1 MTAPGVANILLVDD
15 LNENLVALEALVR
28 GEGRE
33 VFCAGSG
40 EQALSMLLEHEFA
53 VAILD
58 VQMPGMNGFELA
70 QLMRGTERT
79 RRIPIVFVTAAGH
92 DSAYAF
98 HGYET
103 GAVDFL
109 YKPLDPHAVR
119 SKVSVFVDL
128 FRQRL
133 ALEEAQQQLRRA
145 ITMRDDFMSMVSHEL
160 RTPLNTLFLQVQMRK
175 KILTGEVRQSDLPTL
190 RKMVDRDERQIR
202 SMVRLI
208 DDMLDVSRL
217 RTGTLAMSHAPADLA
232 GITRGVIDS
241 LMDPALA
248 AGSQLLLDAPD
259 TLPLVC
265 DEFRVEQ
272 VIINLLTNALRYGAG
287 KPVSVRLEAAAGKAV
302 LVVKDGGIGIAPAD
316 QERIFGQFE
325 RTDAARKVA
334 GLGLGLFIT
343 RHIVLSHGGAISVR
357 SEPGQGA
364 EFTVRLPLQPA

>member
-1 MTAPGVANILLVDD
+1 MTTAAPVNILLVDD

-33 VFCAGSG
+33 VFCASSG
-40 EQALSMLLEHEFA
+40 EQALDMLLEHEFA

-109 YKPLDPHAVR
+109 YKPLDPQAVR
-119 SKVSVFVDL
+119 SKVSVFVEL
-128 FRQRL
+128 CRQRL
-133 ALEEAQQQLRRA
+133 ALEQAQQQLKRA
-145 ITMRDDFMSMVSHEL
+145 VTMRDDFMSMVSHEL

-175 KILTGEVRQSDLPTL
+175 KILTGEVRQSDFPTL
-190 RKMVDRDERQIR
+190 RKMVERDERQIR

-217 RTGTLAMSHAPADLA
+217 RTGTLAMAYAPADLA
-232 GITRGVIDS
+232 TITRGVVDS
-241 LMDPALA
+241 LIDPALA
-248 AGSQLLLDAPD
+248 AGCQLLLDAPES
-259 TLPLVC
+259 LPLVC

-272 VIINLLTNALRYGAG
+272 VITNLLTNALRYGAG
-287 KPVSVRLEAAAGKAV
+287 KPVSVRVESSGPDALV
-302 LVVKDGGIGIAPAD
+302 VVKDGGMGIAEAD
-316 QERIFGQFE
+316 QDRIFGQFE
-325 RTDAARKVA
+325 RTDDARKIA

-343 RHIVLSHGGAISVR
+343 RHIVRAHGGEISVR
-357 SEPGQGA
+357 SAPGQGA

>member
-1 MTAPGVANILLVDD
+1 MTASPPVNILLVDD

-33 VFCAGSG
+33 VYCAGSG
-40 EQALSMLLEHEFA
+40 EQALDLLLEHEFA

-119 SKVSVFVDL
+119 SKVNVFVEL
-128 FRQRL
+128 ARQRQ
-133 ALEEAQQQLRRA
+133 ALEQAQQQLKRA
-145 ITMRDDFMSMVSHEL
+145 VTMRDDFMSMVSHEL

-175 KILTGEVRQSDLPTL
+175 KILTGEVRQSDFPTL
-190 RKMVDRDERQIR
+190 RKMVERDERQIR

-217 RTGTLAMSHAPADLA
+217 RTGTLAMAYAPADLA
-232 GITRGVIDS
+232 TITRGVVDS
-241 LMDPALA
+241 LIDPALA
-248 AGSQLLLDAPD
+248 AGCQLLLDAPE

-272 VIINLLTNALRYGAG
+272 VITNLLTNALRYGAG
-287 KPVSVRLEAAAGKAV
+287 KPVTVRVEASGPDALV
-302 LVVKDGGIGIAPAD
+302 VVKDGGMGVALAD
-316 QERIFGQFE
+316 QDRIFGQFE
-325 RTDAARKVA
+325 RTDDARKIA

-343 RHIVLSHGGAISVR
+343 RHIVRAHGGEISVR

-364 EFTVRLPLQPA
+364 EFTVRLPLRPA

>member
-15 LNENLVALEALVR
+15 LNENLIALEALVR
-28 GEGRE
+28 GEGRQ
-33 VFCAGSG
+33 VFCASSG

-119 SKVSVFVDL
+119 SKVSVFVEL

-145 ITMRDDFMSMVSHEL
+145 VTMRDDFMSMVSHEL

-190 RKMVDRDERQIR
+190 RKMVERDERQIR

-217 RTGTLAMSHAPADLA
+217 RTGTLAMSYAPADLA
-232 GITRGVIDS
+232 VITRGVIDS

-265 DEFRVEQ
+265 DEFRIEQ

-287 KPVSVRLEAAAGKAV
+287 KPVSVRLDAAAGQAV
-302 LVVKDGGIGIAPAD
+302 LVVKDGGIGIAQAD

-325 RTDAARKVA
+325 RTDDARKVA

-343 RHIVLSHGGAISVR
+343 RHIVRAHGGQISVR